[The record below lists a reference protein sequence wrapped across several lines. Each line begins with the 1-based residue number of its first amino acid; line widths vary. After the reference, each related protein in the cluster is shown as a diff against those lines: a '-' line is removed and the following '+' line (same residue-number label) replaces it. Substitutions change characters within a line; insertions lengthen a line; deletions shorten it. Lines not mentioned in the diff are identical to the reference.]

1 MQDSASRVSR
11 TCARAHQTSTLRSQG
26 HSHQVP
32 STNLSPHQLASVLA
46 FPSVV
51 AVVVLVVVAVAVA
64 VVATTVIP
72 LVAAM
77 LSMAVA
83 AVMVDPVL
91 LVEVGLVAPWLL
103 VATPFLTTRGA
114 AGSHP
119 HLGSHAAQSSCGS
132 ICGFSKAGPTLR
144 PCLENSGA
152 SQWHCPSRMM
162 PCASCSRS
170 PYMRCFSHRVLP
182 LLSTS

>member
-32 STNLSPHQLASVLA
+32 STNPSPRLPASVLA
-46 FPSVV
+46 FLSVA
-51 AVVVLVVVAVAVA
+51 AVVVVVVAVAVA
-64 VVATTVIP
+64 ATTVIP
-72 LVAAM
+72 LAAAM

-103 VATPFLTTRGA
+103 VVTPFLTIRGA
-114 AGSHP
+114 AGLHH

-132 ICGFSKAGPTLR
+132 TCGFSKAGPTLR
-144 PCLENSGA
+144 PCLESSGA
-152 SQWHCPSRMM
+152 
-162 PCASCSRS
+162 
-170 PYMRCFSHRVLP
+170 
-182 LLSTS
+182 